1 MNAASCTL
9 LQKRKA
15 QLEEYNKMINSPYSE
30 DPEEQARQ
38 DKEMNLLFL
47 AICQQF
53 LEEEDTANN
62 LESKE

>member
-30 DPEEQARQ
+30 DPEEKDR
-38 DKEMNLLFL
+38 LSFLFL

>member
-1 MNAASCTL
+1 MDGALCTL

-15 QLEEYNKMINSPYSE
+15 QLEEYNRLINSPYSE
-30 DPEEQARQ
+30 DLEEKARQ
-38 DKEMNLLFL
+38 EKEMNFLFL
-47 AICQQF
+47 SICQQF

>member
-15 QLEEYNKMINSPYSE
+15 QLEEYNRLINSPYSE
-30 DPEEQARQ
+30 DPEEKALR
-38 DKEMNLLFL
+38 DWDLNFLFL